1 MIGGGDAVVAVTG
14 GPRIV
19 VELVIVEFAA
29 CNGIGTDTSAGDS
42 SAAAT
47 VVGIG
52 GKGEV
57 GSGETGGGNPTTT
70 TAEPEFLDELPTL
83 TCFA

>member
-14 GPRIV
+14 APRIV

-42 SAAAT
+42 SAAT

-52 GKGEV
+52 GRGEV

-70 TAEPEFLDELPTL
+70 AEPEFLVELPTL